1 MFIIRSMIL
10 NNKIVFGT
18 EGKIL
23 KIALIGS
30 NGQIGTDILKYFTEK
45 NEDVIG
51 LTQDDIDVCYPEKCE
66 SVLFQI
72 KPDIII
78 NTAAFHVV
86 DQCEDE
92 AASAFAVNAG
102 GVKNL
107 CEVCKKLDI
116 ALVHFSTDFVFGS
129 DENRTIPYRE
139 DDCPGPVSMYGISK
153 LAGELVIK
161 YMLKKYFLLR
171 VCGLYGYAGSLGKGS
186 NFVELMLKLAK
197 QDSVIKVV
205 NDQITTPTSTK
216 DVTRKL
222 YELIKTE
229 KYGTYHMTNAGQC
242 SWYEFA
248 LEVFR
253 LSGLSP
259 KVIPIS
265 STEFGAK
272 AKRPFY
278 SVLDNSNLRSIGLKD
293 MRSWKEA
300 LKDYIKERP

>member
-1 MFIIRSMIL
+1 M
-10 NNKIVFGT
+10 
-18 EGKIL
+18 

-45 NEDVIG
+45 NEEVIG
-51 LTQDDIDVCYPEKCE
+51 LTQDDIDVCYLEKCE
-66 SVLFQI
+66 SVLFKV

-86 DQCEDE
+86 DLCEDE
-92 AASAFAVNAG
+92 AASAFAVNAD

-107 CEVCKKLDI
+107 CAVCLNLDI
-116 ALVHFSTDFVFGS
+116 PLVHFSTDFVFGL
-129 DENRTIPYRE
+129 DRDRTTPYTEN
-139 DDCPGPVSMYGISK
+139 DCPGPVSMYGISK
-153 LAGELVIK
+153 LAGEFVIR
-161 YMLKKYFLLR
+161 YMLKKYYLLR
-171 VCGLYGYAGSLGKGS
+171 VCGLYGHAGSFGKGS
-186 NFVELMLKLAK
+186 NFVELMLKLVK
-197 QDSVIKVV
+197 ESSGIKVV

-222 YELIKTE
+222 YELIKTG
-229 KYGTYHMTNAGQC
+229 KHGTYHMTNTGQC

-248 LEVFR
+248 LEIFR

-265 STEFGAK
+265 SAEFGAK

-278 SVLDNSNLRSIGLKD
+278 SVLDNANLRSIGLKD
-293 MRSWKEA
+293 MRCWKEA
-300 LKDYIKERP
+300 LQDYIKERP